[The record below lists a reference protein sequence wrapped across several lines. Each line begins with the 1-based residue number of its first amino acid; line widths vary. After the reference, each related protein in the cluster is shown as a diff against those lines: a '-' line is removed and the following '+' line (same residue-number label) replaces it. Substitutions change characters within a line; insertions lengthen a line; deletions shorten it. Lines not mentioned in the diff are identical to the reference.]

1 MGHPYEGKL
10 YEQRDVKSYKVGLLI
25 LHCDFF
31 FFCLFVCLLL
41 LVINAAII
49 INLACTV
56 MVGMFD
62 VSFSVINLLIVQMLD
77 DSFM

>member
-31 FFCLFVCLLL
+31 FFF

-49 INLACTV
+49 INLAFTV